1 MQIYKILNN
10 NAAVVCDK
18 EGREKIVM
26 GKGICF
32 QKKAGAQIDA
42 AAVDKVF
49 FYLKRMRTINSRYW

>member
-26 GKGICF
+26 GKGI
-32 QKKAGAQIDA
+32 
-42 AAVDKVF
+42 
-49 FYLKRMRTINSRYW
+49 